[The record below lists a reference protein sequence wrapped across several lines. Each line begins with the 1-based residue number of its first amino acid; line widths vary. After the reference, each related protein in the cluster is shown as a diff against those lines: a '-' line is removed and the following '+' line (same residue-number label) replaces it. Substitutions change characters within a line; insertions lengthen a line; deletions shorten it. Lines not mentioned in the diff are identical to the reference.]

1 MQSKLGHS
9 DGTWSMD
16 LIIKQK
22 LSSSDSDLHDR
33 PHKHGRGVEEVI
45 CQLKQHNGFRH

>member
-22 LSSSDSDLHDR
+22 VHSGELFKTL
-33 PHKHGRGVEEVI
+33 V
-45 CQLKQHNGFRH
+45 